1 MKLHRRM
8 AYHASRE
15 TSSRPESGHCWASL
29 LRSGVSAGAL
39 ALGAGLCLPVSAQE
53 AGADQSQSEGGFT
66 LEEIKVTAT
75 RRETTLQD
83 VSSSLSVVGS
93 DELMKQQ
100 IHSINDLQFLVPSIT
115 IGEDFQVAKLFIRG
129 VGINTSTTGV
139 QPSVAVHVDGAVIGR
154 PEFQTTSIFDLE
166 RVEVLRGPQG
176 SLYGRNAVGGSINF
190 VTAKPTSEPEGYVR
204 ATIGKF
210 SQINTE
216 GALSGPITDNIL
228 GRVAFKTENRDGY
241 GENVVTGNEID
252 NVDRRMARLHLDFLP
267 TEDFDFRL
275 TGEWFKQDDRSGALK
290 FIRETFVG
298 VPSLAS
304 PARGGFAEAPRDL
317 SGEFDPSTEK
327 ETWSVTGEFN
337 WRITDDLT
345 LKNITSFRR
354 SEGSFAQDISLS
366 SVITGLVPED
376 IPTDS
381 LVPIGTTNTGNAIQ
395 RRDLAADQWTTEFQ
409 ANYVTPWIDAV
420 FGFFYFDEQQ
430 TPVNTIGQSPN
441 FGMEQ
446 NIEAF
451 ENRLTFLGPP
461 PPSPAKAIP
470 NLTLAEAHATCN
482 TLDLIDTIDRDLPPP
497 PKRVCINSTLNS
509 EAWSIYGQARI
520 ELGELAEPLRNF
532 TLKLGGRFTHEEVS
546 SVNPAHVILSLGTG
560 PVMVFTE
567 EQTATERTFE
577 PFNPEVGLEWRP
589 SENVMFYYTYVEG
602 FKAGSA
608 ENNAGSRTIL
618 DPEEIDNNE
627 FGVKTSFFGG
637 RLSFNVAGFF
647 YEITNLQVN
656 RTFPDPNQ
664 GFRIVF
670 ENAAEASA
678 HGIEVDFSAS
688 VTPRLRF
695 NGSAAYLDSE
705 VDEFLSANPIDPR
718 NNPNFVDFDPNV
730 STEIDL
736 AGNATRN
743 SPEWTANIHGE
754 FDLLVGQ
761 MPAEGDLT
769 VTMDLSYRGE
779 TFFTEFNDPIQ
790 SEEEFAFLDA
800 SLRYISG
807 DGRINA
813 EFWAKNLTDQLRKS
827 ATFDL
832 ATAAVIGAN
841 YHPPRT
847 FGFSVGYNF

>member
-1 MKLHRRM
+1 MKLHRRI
-8 AYHASRE
+8 AEHTRPKE
-15 TSSRPESGHCWASL
+15 TSLPESRRRWAAL
-29 LRSGVSAGAL
+29 LRGGASAGAL
-39 ALGAGLCLPVSAQE
+39 ALGAGLCLPVAAQE
-53 AGADQSQSEGGFT
+53 AADQAQTQAEDVFM
-66 LEEIKVTAT
+66 LEEIRVTAT

-93 DELMKQQ
+93 DELKKQQ
-100 IHSINDLQFLVPSIT
+100 IHTLSDLQFVVPSIT

-190 VTAKPTSEPEGYVR
+190 VTAKPTREPEGYVR

-210 SQINTE
+210 SQLNIE
-216 GALSGPITDNIL
+216 GALSGPITDTIL

-241 GENVVTGNEID
+241 GENVITGSEID

-267 TEDFDFRL
+267 AEDFDFRL

-290 FIRETFVG
+290 FVRETFID

-304 PARGGFAEAPRDL
+304 PARGGFAEQPRDL
-317 SGEFDPSTEK
+317 AGGLDPATEK
-327 ETWSVTGEFN
+327 ETWSVAGEFN
-337 WRITDDLT
+337 WRVTDDLT
-345 LKNITSFRR
+345 IKNITSFRR
-354 SEGSFAQDISLS
+354 SEGSFTQDISLS
-366 SVITGLVPED
+366 AVTTGLVPPPDLGRES
-376 IPTDS
+376 I
-381 LVPIGTTNTGNAIQ
+381 VPIGTTNTGNAIQ

-420 FGFFYFDEQQ
+420 FGFFYFDEEQ
-430 TPVNTIGQSPN
+430 TPVNTIGQTAN

-451 ENRLTFLGPP
+451 QNRLTFLGPP
-461 PPSPAKAIP
+461 PPSPAKALP
-470 NLTLAEAHATCN
+470 NFSLAEAHAVCN
-482 TLDLIDTIDRDLPPP
+482 TLDLIDTVDRALPPP
-497 PKRVCINSTLNS
+497 PKRVCINSTLES
-509 EAWSIYGQARI
+509 EAWSLYGQARI
-520 ELGELAEPLRNF
+520 ELGELAEPLRGL

-546 SVNPAHVILSLGTG
+546 SVNPANIILGLGTG
-560 PVMVFTE
+560 PVMAFTA
-567 EQTATERTFE
+567 EQTAISRTFE
-577 PFNPEVGLEWRP
+577 PFDPEIGLEWRP

-627 FGVKTSFFGG
+627 FGVKTSFLGG
-637 RLSFNVAGFF
+637 RFSFNVAGFF

-678 HGIEVDFSAS
+678 HGIEVDFNAQ

-695 NGSAAYLDSE
+695 NGSAAYLESE
-705 VDEFLSANPIDPR
+705 FDEFLSANPIDPR
-718 NNPNFVDFDPNV
+718 NNPNFSGFNP
-730 STEIDL
+730 TEIDL
-736 AGNATRN
+736 SGNTTRN
-743 SPEWTANIHGE
+743 SPKWTANIHGE
-754 FDLLVGQ
+754 LDLLVGE
-761 MPAEGDLT
+761 MPADGDLT
-769 VTMDLSYRGE
+769 VTMDVSYRGK
-779 TFFTEFNDPIQ
+779 TFFTEFGDPIQ
-790 SEEEFAFLDA
+790 SEDNFAFLDA